1 MNSNNLIKLFIV
13 CACMLSAQSMK
24 NRLMVPIYVYPSLS
38 FGYDSNF
45 LKLSDGEIDQTVLG
59 ADILGDAPTFDS
71 DVIKT
76 KMKLFYSPVLSNR
89 YETEFYF
96 TFSHSMYGQLKEK
109 SYSRYSLLYG
119 LHLGPYNWLR
129 IGYANLPEYFIRN
142 YIDRDLTGNFRHPC
156 NFSIEEVFISYSF
169 PVGEVSWLRFK
180 AKGMNEYFN
189 SHFTEFDQQKLTG
202 QVEFH
207 SEISKRT
214 QYSVSLSHGGSKNIA
229 YDSGLTSTGV
239 DRSYLMD
246 KITLGLT
253 HKPNG
258 DPLIQKYGMSL
269 STEQRLYDLESEA
282 DHFDDWKFYLES
294 NVLMWSQIQIHDD
307 ISLKVSYQ
315 YRNREAD
322 SNPLGEFYWVEE
334 VKDFSKHV
342 LWFDF
347 SYDLVMDLFY

>member
-1 MNSNNLIKLFIV
+1 MNSNILIKFFLV
-13 CACMLSAQSMK
+13 CATMLSAQSMQ

-45 LKLSDGEIDQTVLG
+45 LKLSDDEIDQTVLG
-59 ADILGDAPTFDS
+59 AEILGGAPTFDS
-71 DVIKT
+71 DIIKT

-119 LHLGPYNWLR
+119 QHLGPYNWLK

-142 YIDRDLTGNFRHPC
+142 YIDRDLTGNFRYPC
-156 NFSIEEVFISYSF
+156 SFSSEEVFISYSF
-169 PVGEVSWLRFK
+169 PIGEVSWLRFK
-180 AKGMNEYFN
+180 AKGMNEYYN
-189 SHFTEFDQQKLTG
+189 SYFTEFDQQKLTG
-202 QVEFH
+202 QIEFH
-207 SEISKRT
+207 SEIYRRM

-229 YDSGLTSTGV
+229 YDSGLISTLV
-239 DRSYLMD
+239 DRSYLID

-253 HKPNG
+253 HRPHWN
-258 DPLIQKYGMSL
+258 PLIQKYGISL
-269 STEQRLYDLESEA
+269 SAEQRLYDLESEL
-282 DHFDDWKFYLES
+282 DYFNDWKYYFES
-294 NVLMWSQIQIHDD
+294 NLFMWSQIQIHDD

-322 SNPLGEFYWVEE
+322 SNPFGEFYWVKE

>member
-1 MNSNNLIKLFIV
+1 
-13 CACMLSAQSMK
+13 MLSAQSIK

-45 LKLSDGEIDQTVLG
+45 LKLSDGEIYQTVLG

-71 DVIKT
+71 DIIKT
-76 KMKLFYSPVLSNR
+76 KMKLVYSPVLSNR

-96 TFSHSMYGQLKEK
+96 TFSRSIYGQLKEK
-109 SYSRYSLLYG
+109 SYSRFSLLYG

-180 AKGMNEYFN
+180 VKGINEFYN
-189 SHFTEFDQQKLTG
+189 SHFTEFDQKKLTG
-202 QVEFH
+202 QIVFH
-207 SEISKRT
+207 SEISKKM
-214 QYSVSLSHGGSKNIA
+214 QYSVSLSHGGNKNIA

-253 HKPNG
+253 HKPNE
-258 DPLIQKYGMSL
+258 DPLIQKYIVDPLDYQTRSGV
-269 STEQRLYDLESEA
+269 
-282 DHFDDWKFYLES
+282 ES
-294 NVLMWSQIQIHDD
+294 NDDRILELLDEGAYTQTEVSKFLASSSAQYITGQVIQVD
-307 ISLKVSYQ
+307 
-315 YRNREAD
+315 
-322 SNPLGEFYWVEE
+322 GG
-334 VKDFSKHV
+334 
-342 LWFDF
+342 
-347 SYDLVMDLFY
+347 MGM